1 MLCRLLS
8 VRTEVRCRLVSDY
21 VYEEHAWL
29 EVQIFMKGTDEEARH
44 LDEMIDTALTVRS
57 ALAVRP
63 ERSHTGAPLLRCIP
77 RACGS
82 SSRPIHWQQE
92 LLLLLLRLHP
102 HHLSRLH
109 PGGCCAQ
116 WQSPCYSISVHRRP
130 AT

>member
-63 ERSHTGAPLLRCIP
+63 ERSHTALISIFRQARRNLPAFRASCLRRI
-77 RACGS
+77 G
-82 SSRPIHWQQE
+82 E
-92 LLLLLLRLHP
+92 
-102 HHLSRLH
+102 
-109 PGGCCAQ
+109 
-116 WQSPCYSISVHRRP
+116 
-130 AT
+130 